1 MPRIVDLTRI
11 EPEYITALKSRG
23 VHSTDS
29 LLRHAATSRARDI
42 LARQT
47 GIPEPLISEWA
58 NMADLMRVNGLGESY
73 CYLLRAAGV
82 RRLED
87 LRQASADELFQAIEK
102 VDNYDKWVGR
112 LPSFRRVRSWID
124 VSRRIPTVIDRT
136 L

>member
-1 MPRIVDLTRI
+1 MPRIVDLSRLK
-11 EPEYITALKSRG
+11 PEYVQALKSSG

-29 LLRHAATSRARDI
+29 LLRHASTPRERNI

-47 GIPEPLISEWA
+47 GIPESLISEWTH
-58 NMADLMRVNGLGESY
+58 MADLMRVNGLGESY
-73 CYLLRAAGV
+73 CHLLRAAGV

-87 LRQASADELFQAIEK
+87 LRQAQAEELYRAIEQ
-102 VDNYDKWVGR
+102 VDNFQEWVGR

-124 VSRRIPTVIDRT
+124 ASRRIPMVIDRS